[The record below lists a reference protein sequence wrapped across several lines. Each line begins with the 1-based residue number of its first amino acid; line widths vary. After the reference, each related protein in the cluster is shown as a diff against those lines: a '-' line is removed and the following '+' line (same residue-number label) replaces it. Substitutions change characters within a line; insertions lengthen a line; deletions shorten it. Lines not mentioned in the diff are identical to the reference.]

1 MFGFDKKKDEITP
14 VTQERKF
21 GPTKK
26 LKNTY
31 VITFDTMMDES
42 VWQLC
47 RNTKLAVKTMDGE
60 NVQSDNG
67 WKELTDFPNPC
78 AYNMVCAYK
87 ALSKVMGEKL
97 ASTIVVYGDK
107 TDRETARIMLF
118 PTNEIMFYGKD
129 SKSAKAQLNHA
140 SRRDLKYQMAKRQKY
155 LDMLNQKQY

>member
-1 MFGFDKKKDEITP
+1 MFGFGKKKNEIAP

-31 VITFDTMMDES
+31 VITFETMMDETM
-42 VWQLC
+42 WQLC
-47 RNTKLAVKTMDGE
+47 PNTKLAVKTIDGE
-60 NVQSDNG
+60 NVQSDKA
-67 WKELTDFPNPC
+67 WKELTDFPNPG

-87 ALSKVMGEKL
+87 NLSKVMGEEL

-107 TDRETARIMLF
+107 TDLESACIMLF
-118 PTNEIMFYGKD
+118 PTNEIMFCGKD
-129 SKSAKAQLNHA
+129 IESAKARLNHA

-155 LDMLNQKQY
+155 LDMLNQNQR